1 MEIIEVADVLFE
13 SILSLNKGG
22 NNLFGIFSKL
32 LILEIMTNQN
42 FSQNGN
48 IIFIDVGTHSC
59 GEIKSFTNSKFFFF
73 KLFKR
78 IMKNI
83 YKKRSISI
91 SKFKSLIINHFKLK
105 NILKKITLILIEPNY
120 LHFEEK
126 PYKFSSM
133 VLPAAINSTNDSNS
147 RIIKLFFA
155 NNDPKSAGNSIYSSK
170 GNVNKNHFRN
180 VLSLNSYELL
190 EILEK
195 TYLHEKSKVILRI
208 NCEGM
213 EDEII
218 YEFKKY
224 LANRL
229 KGIMGSLKDVKSIKG
244 NKKYS
249 QLMKFIDDEEII
261 FVPFSDNLDTWSKA
275 HSFLFS
281 LI

>member
-1 MEIIEVADVLFE
+1 MQAYYLEVYYFQTKDA
-13 SILSLNKGG
+13 
-22 NNLFGIFSKL
+22 NNLYSIFQQIINFGK
-32 LILEIMTNQN
+32 MTNQN

-48 IIFIDVGTHSC
+48 IILIDIGTHSC
-59 GEIKSFTNSKFFFF
+59 GEIKSFTDSKFFFF
-73 KLFKR
+73 KLIKR
-78 IMKNI
+78 IIKNI
-83 YKKRSISI
+83 YKKRSLNISNFI
-91 SKFKSLIINHFKLK
+91 SLIINHFKLK
-105 NILKKITLILIEPNY
+105 NVFKKITLILIEPNY

-133 VLPAAINSTNDSNS
+133 VIPAAVNSTNDNNS
-147 RIIKLFFA
+147 SRTIKLFFA
-155 NNDPKSAGNSIYSSK
+155 NNDPKSAGNSIFSSK
-170 GNVNKNHFRN
+170 GNVNKNNFRN

-195 TYLHEKSKVILRI
+195 TYLHKNSKVILRI

-261 FVPFSDNLDTWSKA
+261 FIPFSDDIDTWNRA
-275 HSFLFS
+275 HSFLYS
-281 LI
+281 LL